1 MTPTLRDAL
10 AAARINRLKA
20 RIARDW
26 AQRQREAEAEAEPG
40 EHPVCPGCGK
50 RHAPGLA
57 GLLQALGRI
66 DDDDAPPAP
75 DKAHH

>member
-10 AAARINRLKA
+10 QAARINRMKQRAELA
-20 RIARDW
+20 W
-26 AQRQREAEAEAEPG
+26 QRQREAEPS

-50 RHAPGLA
+50 RHPR
-57 GLLQALGRI
+57 GLLDLLRGELVAV

-75 DKAHH
+75 DKSHH